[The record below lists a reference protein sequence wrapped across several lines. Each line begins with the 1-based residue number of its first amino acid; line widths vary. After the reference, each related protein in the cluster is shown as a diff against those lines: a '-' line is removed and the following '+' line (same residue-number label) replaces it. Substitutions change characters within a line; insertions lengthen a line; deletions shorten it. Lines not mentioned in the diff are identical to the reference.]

1 MKKLIILTLLAVSPF
16 AFADNA
22 ADELLSAQAAYR
34 DALKAQSTGSNR
46 IAALQSELSAAQARL
61 KQAQADVVGLQE
73 KLREETAAQT
83 QADSTLQAASKRL
96 DAAWKAARSTSK

>member
-1 MKKLIILTLLAVSPF
+1 MKKLIVLTLLAVSPL

-34 DALKAQSTGSNR
+34 DALKAQSTGGNR
-46 IAALQSELSAAQARL
+46 IATLQSELSAAQSRL

-73 KLREETAAQT
+73 KLHKETAAQA
-83 QADSTLQAASKRL
+83 QADNAFQAASKRL
-96 DAAWKAARSTSK
+96 DAAWKAARTTSN